1 MGILRG
7 TCGPC
12 LSPGLCALDRRGCR
26 ENPAEIAFVD
36 ALDRQHHDGRGI
48 IRVRRLDAGPHRFGE
63 RRPGLHDHHGF
74 LGAFDR
80 ALPPVD
86 RDHAGQDVD
95 AGGEAGAHQRVTGFL
110 SLDNRRKGCVHEHR
124 AFHAASLFTLFLQR
138 KKPALMSQ
146 RRDRIAFVTGA
157 IPEADTARDVLVRR
171 YGDAPPADADVIVA
185 LGGDGL
191 MLQTLHKFMESGKPI
206 YGMNRGTVGFMMNEY
221 GEDALKERL
230 AAAEESVIHPL
241 AMRAVDGGG
250 KIHTARAINEVSLF
264 RQTNQA
270 ARLRILVDGKERLAQ
285 LDGDG
290 IMVATPAGSTAY
302 NLSAQGP
309 IIPIGAALLAL
320 TPISPFRPRRWRGA
334 LLPDTA
340 VVTIEVLAPDKR
352 PVAAVADHHEVGFV
366 RTVEIRMEHKVSM
379 RMLFDPGH
387 NLDERILREQ
397 FGV

>member
-1 MGILRG
+1 
-7 TCGPC
+7 
-12 LSPGLCALDRRGCR
+12 
-26 ENPAEIAFVD
+26 
-36 ALDRQHHDGRGI
+36 
-48 IRVRRLDAGPHRFGE
+48 
-63 RRPGLHDHHGF
+63 
-74 LGAFDR
+74 
-80 ALPPVD
+80 
-86 RDHAGQDVD
+86 
-95 AGGEAGAHQRVTGFL
+95 
-110 SLDNRRKGCVHEHR
+110 
-124 AFHAASLFTLFLQR
+124 
-138 KKPALMSQ
+138 MSQ
-146 RRDRIAFVTGA
+146 RRDRIAFVTSA
-157 IPEADTARDVLVRR
+157 IPEAEMARDALRR
-171 YGDAPPADADVIVA
+171 QYGDVAPADADVIVA

-191 MLQTLHKFMESGKPI
+191 MLQTLHKFMEAGKPI

-221 GEDALKERL
+221 REDALKERL
-230 AAAEESVIHPL
+230 AAAVESVIHPL
-241 AMRAVDGGG
+241 AMRAVDAGD
-250 KIHTARAINEVSLF
+250 KIHAARAINEVSLF

-270 ARLRILVDGKERLAQ
+270 AHLRILVDGKERLAQ

-320 TPISPFRPRRWRGA
+320 TPINPFRPRRWRGA

-352 PVAAVADHHEVGFV
+352 PIAAVADHHEVRFV
-366 RTVEIRMEHKVSM
+366 RRVDIRMEHAVAM